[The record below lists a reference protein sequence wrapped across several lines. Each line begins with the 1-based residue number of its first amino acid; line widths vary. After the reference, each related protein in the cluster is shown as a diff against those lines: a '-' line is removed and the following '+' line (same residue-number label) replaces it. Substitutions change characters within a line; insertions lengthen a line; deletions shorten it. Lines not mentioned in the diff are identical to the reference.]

1 MAQPKLRIALSKSVH
16 AYSGRLSWDAVHR
29 DPICQDFTKADP
41 ICQDFSGRNVKS
53 SWSSCFG
60 TNFIHCI
67 FDTSLPLWS
76 AFRGGAVLIRNSE
89 SGAAQRH
96 MGRARAGG
104 GGFSGPA
111 PGRPAPRAGPR
122 NDAAKYAARPRDLA
136 RQRAQQPSLFVRNAP
151 RGMGGGGCRG

>member
-1 MAQPKLRIALSKSVH
+1 M
-16 AYSGRLSWDAVHR
+16 
-29 DPICQDFTKADP
+29 ICPVKVADVN
-41 ICQDFSGRNVKS
+41 ISGRNVKS

-136 RQRAQQPSLFVRNAP
+136 RQRAQQPSLFVRHAL
-151 RGMGGGGCRG
+151 RGMGGGGCRGWGGNSKPQKVRPWLYRHRICAAQVSFLKQ